1 MKAQLSIH
9 DVAPETLPQVAD
21 MLARLQV
28 CGPLMLLVIPGKA
41 WSAEDLAQLRQWAGQ
56 GHMLAGHGWSHHV
69 DHRRSLYHKIHGQLI
84 SRFVAEHLSLT
95 PSEILDLMR
104 RCYAWFEANDLPAP
118 THYVPPAW
126 GLGNVTLAQLRD
138 QPFASVETLGGVCYP
153 AENLFCKLP
162 LLGYEADTPLRAW
175 FLKKFNIWNRRN
187 AMQGPL
193 IRLALHPYDFR
204 FRLADEM
211 LLDCRRYRC
220 QASFS

>member
-21 MLARLQV
+21 MLNRLQA

-41 WSAEDLAQLRQWAGQ
+41 WSVENLDQLREWAGQ
-56 GHMLAGHGWSHHV
+56 GHVLAGHGWVHHV
-69 DHRRSLYHKIHGQLI
+69 DRHRSLYHKIHGRLI

-95 PSEILDLMR
+95 SAEILDLMR
-104 RCYAWFEANDLPAP
+104 RCYAWFEANNLPAP

-126 GLGNVTLAQLRD
+126 GLGKVTLAQLRD
-138 QPFASVETLGGVCYP
+138 QPFASVETLRGVCYP
-153 AENLFCKLP
+153 EENRFCKLP

-175 FLKKFNIWNRRN
+175 FLKKFNTWNRRN
-187 AMQGPL
+187 AMQRSA
-193 IRLALHPYDFR
+193 IRISLHPYDFTL
-204 FRLADEM
+204 RLADEI
-211 LLDCRRYRC
+211 LLDCRRYQC